1 MKLMYIL
8 LIGLFIQ
15 AFSYGITKMNKYGSR
30 TNYYGNSRV
39 IYYMELKNNFNS
51 DDTLYF
57 EMTAYHGQFYYY
69 DMYYL
74 FSDDIYN
81 SLDLNIMGT
90 KYYST
95 ESTTSS
101 YYNYYYE
108 HSLGFKLDNRNYKYI
123 YFSYPEYYG
132 DYSSLVTVK
141 NVSSLG
147 LAIAVIIVIVVVV
160 VIVIAAS
167 IIVFI
172 ICKRRRYRSYV
183 DPPVAVYAPPIAPAY
198 PPPTYY

>member
-1 MKLMYIL
+1 
-8 LIGLFIQ
+8 
-15 AFSYGITKMNKYGSR
+15 
-30 TNYYGNSRV
+30 
-39 IYYMELKNNFNS
+39 
-51 DDTLYF
+51 
-57 EMTAYHGQFYYY
+57 
-69 DMYYL
+69 MYYL
-74 FSDDIYN
+74 FSDDIYD
-81 SLDLNIMGT
+81 SLDLTNLGSQ
-90 KYYST
+90 YYTT

-101 YYNYYYE
+101 YYAYYYE

-123 YFSYPEYYG
+123 YFSYPDYYG
-132 DYSSLVTVK
+132 DSTSYVTVK

-147 LAIAVIIVIVVVV
+147 LAIAIIIVIVVVV

-183 DPPVAVYAPPIAPAY
+183 DPPVAVYAPPTAPAY